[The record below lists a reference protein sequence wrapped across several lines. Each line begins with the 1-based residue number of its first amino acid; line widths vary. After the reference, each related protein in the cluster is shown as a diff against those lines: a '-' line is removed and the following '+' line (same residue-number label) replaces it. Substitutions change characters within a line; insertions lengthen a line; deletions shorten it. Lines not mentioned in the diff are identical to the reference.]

1 MRWSQIGEV
10 EMNRLSIKT
19 SLVAMFVAMALMT
32 LGLGA
37 FAMFT
42 MAGLYDNTNQLGT
55 NRIPKVTMI
64 SEVSVIFGKLRAS
77 AARQLLADTPETIA
91 AEQKTA
97 SDLAKSL
104 DDKLRQLDPVFVR
117 DEGRRLVS
125 LIPVEIAKYKSMQDE
140 TLIPL
145 RDAGK
150 LPEAKEFLRS
160 TMLQQAEI
168 AEKAIMDLQ
177 NYNANGTSA
186 EMSDAAASYN
196 TSFWA
201 MILVVGAAVAAA
213 SGAAAFAIIRISTPI
228 SRITGS
234 MEGLARGD
242 VASEIPFS
250 TRTDEI
256 GSMAS
261 AVEVFR
267 QTALAKIESDRRSE
281 ENRSQSEQDRIARE
295 QADRARA
302 EAMVQATKGLASGL
316 KALSSGDLTVQID
329 QRFAPDFEQLREDFN
344 LAVSQLCATLANVA
358 GATVNIDS
366 GSREIA
372 GGANDL
378 AKRTEQQAAALEET
392 AAALDQITANVRS
405 SSQRADEARHVAVEA
420 NQSAAKSGD
429 VVSQAVNAMSRIEE
443 SAKQISNIIG
453 VIDEIAFQTN
463 LLALNAGVEAA
474 RAGDAGKGFA
484 VVAQEVRELAQ
495 RSAQAAKE
503 IKGLIQASTTEVA
516 TGVKLVSE
524 TGDALKAIG
533 GFIVT
538 INQHMDAIATS
549 AREQSVGLAEVNTA
563 VNQMDQTTQQNAAM
577 VEETSA
583 ASGTLAS
590 ESANLRDMIAQFNL
604 GHAGAQ
610 ANAGTQALRQTAAR
624 MAQPSASARPA
635 SSGTPARAPAR
646 KVANA
651 GNGAAVAQEWSEF

>member
-1 MRWSQIGEV
+1 MKRP
-10 EMNRLSIKT
+10 SIKT
-19 SLVAMFVAMALMT
+19 ALVSLFAGMT
-32 LGLGA
+32 LLLMGMSA
-37 FAMFT
+37 YSVKT
-42 MAGLYDNTNQLGT
+42 MSELAYNTTRVGDYWME
-55 NRIPKVTMI
+55 RMI
-64 SEVSVIFGKLRAS
+64 TAREVKGNLNLMRLAY
-77 AARQLLADTPETIA
+77 ARQLLAEPAGMDEEAKFRTGVETA
-91 AEQKTA
+91 LKDAM
-97 SDLAKSL
+97 
-104 DDKLRQLDPVFVR
+104 
-117 DEGRRLVS
+117 
-125 LIPVEIAKYKSMQDE
+125 AKYEKSIVTE
-140 TLIPL
+140 KGRTLFADVSKAINAYL
-145 RDAGK
+145 ELGNQMTALQSAGK
-150 LPEAKEFLRS
+150 LPEATDFFRGAMKDQ
-160 TMLQQAEI
+160 TTV
-168 AEKAIMDLQ
+168 
-177 NYNANGTSA
+177 ANTAVDELVSFIVSQSEDYVA
-186 EMSDAAASYN
+186 QSEASY
-196 TSFWA
+196 SAAFWT
-201 MILVVGAAVAAA
+201 MIAITI
-213 SGAAAFAIIRISTPI
+213 GAAAAALGGAAYALKGISTPI